1 MPVQI
6 QWLQRSTCSEIIKEM
21 CVSTWGS
28 HFHSATKW
36 NLTEKKIT
44 SCSFQWV
51 DIILFSCPSGSS
63 AGSQFFIYLFYAY
76 AHTRLRKESGEGGR
90 NCQKVGGTGVL
101 TGVAD
106 WVAVWQTR
114 RSGRGS
120 SAWAGWWKMV
130 AYYSLYCFMWHL
142 YAYFCRLVFGRASTQ
157 ERRTPRVENN
167 KGNRPAAQAG
177 GQRLLRHTSPSNQ

>member
-1 MPVQI
+1 
-6 QWLQRSTCSEIIKEM
+6 M

-76 AHTRLRKESGEGGR
+76 AHTRLRKESGRRWKKLPESGR
-90 NCQKVGGTGVL
+90 NWGPDRCRRLSGCLTDSQKWAWPVGVGGVVKNGGLLFFVL
-101 TGVAD
+101 FYVAFIR
-106 WVAVWQTR
+106 VFLSSCIGKGEYARTANPA
-114 RSGRGS
+114 SG
-120 SAWAGWWKMV
+120 K
-130 AYYSLYCFMWHL
+130 
-142 YAYFCRLVFGRASTQ
+142 
-157 ERRTPRVENN
+157 
-167 KGNRPAAQAG
+167 
-177 GQRLLRHTSPSNQ
+177 